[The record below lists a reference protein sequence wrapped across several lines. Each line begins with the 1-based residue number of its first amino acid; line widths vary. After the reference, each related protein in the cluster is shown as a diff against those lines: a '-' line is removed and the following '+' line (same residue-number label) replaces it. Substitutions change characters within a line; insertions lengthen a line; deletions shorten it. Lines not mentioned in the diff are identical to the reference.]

1 MVVTIKSSF
10 TQQEIEKALQ
20 KLHGNGRSEKK
31 IRKSFDAY
39 KYCGVLKLKEDA
51 LAIQKRLRNEWQ

>member
-1 MVVTIKSSF
+1 MVVKIKSSS
-10 TQQEIEKALQ
+10 TPQEIEKALH
-20 KLHGNGRSEKK
+20 KLNSNGRSEKK

-39 KYCGVLKLKEDA
+39 KYCGVLKLKENP